1 MRIDKYVIA
10 TMNKKSV
17 IDMIR
22 TKGPINKVEIA
33 RVTDLSIPTVMK
45 LTDVFIR
52 NGLVRMIGKRA

>member
-1 MRIDKYVIA
+1 MRIDKYIIA

-22 TKGPINKVEIA
+22 TKGPINKAEIA